1 MALYK
6 HKEPM
11 KEDEKRFVLRMPKST
26 HEWLIERA
34 KENGRSANAEALQ
47 IFKKARRQEETNK

>member
-1 MALYK
+1 
-6 HKEPM
+6 M